1 MIYNNIR
8 KANINDLDRVLKIT
22 KSCAKAMESKK
33 IFQWNDGYPSLS
45 AFENDI
51 NNNWLYV
58 NIKGEEII
66 GCICV
71 SDFMDEEYDTVK
83 WLTDNN
89 NNNIYIHRL
98 AVDPDYQGVGYA
110 QKMMS
115 FAEEFAKKNK
125 YTSIRL
131 DTFSKNMKNQK
142 FYKQRGYK
150 KLGEIFFP
158 NQSMYPFYCY
168 ELLL

>member
-1 MIYNNIR
+1 MIR
-8 KANINDLDRVLKIT
+8 EATVDDLDAILKIT
-22 KSCAKAMESKK
+22 KSCAKKLVSKN
-33 IFQWNDGYPSLS
+33 IFQWNEYYPNRNV
-45 AFENDI
+45 FENDLY
-51 NNNWLYV
+51 NKWLYV
-58 NIKGEEII
+58 TVKENKVI
-66 GCICV
+66 GSVCV
-71 SDFMDEEYDTVK
+71 SDLMDDEYATVK
-83 WLTDNN
+83 WLTPNN

-98 AVDPDYQGVGYA
+98 AVNPDYQGVGYA

-125 YTSIRL
+125 YKSIRL

>member
-1 MIYNNIR
+1 MIR
-8 KANINDLDRVLKIT
+8 EATVDDLDAILKIT
-22 KSCAKAMESKK
+22 KSCAKKLVSKN
-33 IFQWNDGYPSLS
+33 IFQWNEYYPNRNI
-45 AFENDI
+45 FENDL
-51 NNNWLYV
+51 NNKWLYV
-58 NIKGEEII
+58 TVKENKVI
-66 GCICV
+66 GSVCV
-71 SDFMDEEYDTVK
+71 SDLIDDEYATVK
-83 WLTDNN
+83 WLTPN

-125 YTSIRL
+125 YKSIRL

-158 NQSMYPFYCY
+158 NQSMHPFYCY

>member
-1 MIYNNIR
+1 MIR
-8 KANINDLDRVLKIT
+8 EATVNDLDAILKIT
-22 KSCAKAMESKK
+22 KSCAKKLVSKN
-33 IFQWNDGYPSLS
+33 IFQWNEYYPNRNV
-45 AFENDI
+45 FENDLY
-51 NNNWLYV
+51 NKWLYV
-58 NIKGEEII
+58 TVKENKVI
-66 GCICV
+66 GSVCV
-71 SDFMDEEYDTVK
+71 SDLIDDEYATVK
-83 WLTDNN
+83 WLTPN

-125 YTSIRL
+125 YKSIRL

>member
-1 MIYNNIR
+1 MIR
-8 KANINDLDRVLKIT
+8 EATVNDLDAILKIT
-22 KSCAKAMESKK
+22 KSCAKKLVSKN
-33 IFQWNDGYPSLS
+33 IFQWNEYYPNRNV
-45 AFENDI
+45 FENDLY
-51 NNNWLYV
+51 NKWLYV
-58 NIKGEEII
+58 TVKENKVI
-66 GCICV
+66 GSVCV
-71 SDFMDEEYDTVK
+71 SDLMDDEYATVK
-83 WLTDNN
+83 WLTPNN

-98 AVDPDYQGVGYA
+98 AVNPDYQGVGYA

>member
-1 MIYNNIR
+1 MIR
-8 KANINDLDRVLKIT
+8 EATVNDLDAILKIT
-22 KSCAKAMESKK
+22 KSCAKKLVSKN
-33 IFQWNDGYPSLS
+33 IFQWNEYYPNRNV
-45 AFENDI
+45 FENDLY
-51 NNNWLYV
+51 NKWLYV
-58 NIKGEEII
+58 TVKENKVI
-66 GCICV
+66 GSVCV
-71 SDFMDEEYDTVK
+71 SDLIDDEYATVK
-83 WLTDNN
+83 WLTPNN

-125 YTSIRL
+125 YKSIRL

>member
-1 MIYNNIR
+1 MIR
-8 KANINDLDRVLKIT
+8 EATVDDLDAILKIT
-22 KSCAKAMESKK
+22 KSCAKKLVSKN
-33 IFQWNDGYPSLS
+33 IFQWNEYYPNRNV
-45 AFENDI
+45 FENDLY
-51 NNNWLYV
+51 NKWLYV
-58 NIKGEEII
+58 TVKENKVI
-66 GCICV
+66 GSICV
-71 SDFMDEEYDTVK
+71 SDLIDDEYATVK
-83 WLTDNN
+83 WLTPNN

-125 YTSIRL
+125 YKSIRL

>member
-1 MIYNNIR
+1 MIR
-8 KANINDLDRVLKIT
+8 EATVNDLDAILKIT
-22 KSCAKAMESKK
+22 KSCAKKLVSKN
-33 IFQWNDGYPSLS
+33 IFQWNEYYPKRNV
-45 AFENDI
+45 FENDLY
-51 NNNWLYV
+51 NKWLYV
-58 NIKGEEII
+58 TVKENKVI
-66 GCICV
+66 GSVCV
-71 SDFMDEEYDTVK
+71 SDLIDDEYATVK
-83 WLTDNN
+83 WLTPNN

-125 YTSIRL
+125 YRSIRL

>member
-1 MIYNNIR
+1 MIR
-8 KANINDLDRVLKIT
+8 EATVDDLDAILKIT
-22 KSCAKAMESKK
+22 KSCAKKLVSKN
-33 IFQWNDGYPSLS
+33 IFQWNEYYPNRNV
-45 AFENDI
+45 FENDLY
-51 NNNWLYV
+51 NKWLYV
-58 NIKGEEII
+58 TVKENKVI
-66 GCICV
+66 GSICV
-71 SDFMDEEYDTVK
+71 SDLIDDEYATVK
-83 WLTDNN
+83 WLTPNN

-158 NQSMYPFYCY
+158 NQSMHPFYCY

>member
-1 MIYNNIR
+1 MIR
-8 KANINDLDRVLKIT
+8 EATVDDLDAILKIT
-22 KSCAKAMESKK
+22 KSCAKKLVSKN
-33 IFQWNDGYPSLS
+33 IFQWNEYYPNRNV
-45 AFENDI
+45 FENDLY
-51 NNNWLYV
+51 NKWLYV
-58 NIKGEEII
+58 TVKENKVI
-66 GCICV
+66 GSVCV
-71 SDFMDEEYDTVK
+71 SDLIDDEYATVK
-83 WLTDNN
+83 WLTPNN

-158 NQSMYPFYCY
+158 NQSMHPFYCY

>member
-1 MIYNNIR
+1 MIR
-8 KANINDLDRVLKIT
+8 EATVDDLDAILKIT
-22 KSCAKAMESKK
+22 KSCAKKLVSKN
-33 IFQWNDGYPSLS
+33 IFQWNEYYPNRNV
-45 AFENDI
+45 FENDLY
-51 NNNWLYV
+51 NKWLYV
-58 NIKGEEII
+58 TVKENKVI
-66 GCICV
+66 GSICV
-71 SDFMDEEYDTVK
+71 SDLIDDEYATVK
-83 WLTDNN
+83 WLTPNN

>member
-1 MIYNNIR
+1 MIR
-8 KANINDLDRVLKIT
+8 EATVDDLDAILKIT
-22 KSCAKAMESKK
+22 KSCAKKLVSKN
-33 IFQWNDGYPSLS
+33 IFQWNEYYPNRNV
-45 AFENDI
+45 FENDLY
-51 NNNWLYV
+51 NKWLYV
-58 NIKGEEII
+58 TVKENKVI
-66 GCICV
+66 GSVCV
-71 SDFMDEEYDTVK
+71 SDLIDDEYATVK
-83 WLTDNN
+83 WLIPN

-125 YTSIRL
+125 YKSIRL

>member
-1 MIYNNIR
+1 MIR
-8 KANINDLDRVLKIT
+8 EATVNDLDAILKIT
-22 KSCAKAMESKK
+22 KSCAKKLVSKN
-33 IFQWNDGYPSLS
+33 IFQWNEYYPNRNV
-45 AFENDI
+45 FENDLY
-51 NNNWLYV
+51 NKWLYV
-58 NIKGEEII
+58 TVKENKVI
-66 GCICV
+66 GSVCV
-71 SDFMDEEYDTVK
+71 SDLIDDEYATVK
-83 WLTDNN
+83 WLTPNN

-98 AVDPDYQGVGYA
+98 AVDPVHQGVGYA

-158 NQSMYPFYCY
+158 NQSMHPFYCY

>member
-1 MIYNNIR
+1 MIR
-8 KANINDLDRVLKIT
+8 EATVNDLDAILKIT
-22 KSCAKAMESKK
+22 KSCAKKLVSKN
-33 IFQWNDGYPSLS
+33 IFQWNEYYPNRNV
-45 AFENDI
+45 FENDLY
-51 NNNWLYV
+51 NKWLYV
-58 NIKGEEII
+58 TVKENKVI
-66 GCICV
+66 GSVCV
-71 SDFMDEEYDTVK
+71 SDLIDDEYATVK
-83 WLTDNN
+83 WLTPNN

-125 YTSIRL
+125 YRSIRL

>member
-1 MIYNNIR
+1 MIR
-8 KANINDLDRVLKIT
+8 EATVDDLDAILKIT
-22 KSCAKAMESKK
+22 KSCAKKLVSKN
-33 IFQWNDGYPSLS
+33 IFQWNEYYPNRNV
-45 AFENDI
+45 FENDLY
-51 NNNWLYV
+51 NKWLYV
-58 NIKGEEII
+58 TVKENKVI
-66 GCICV
+66 GSVCV
-71 SDFMDEEYDTVK
+71 SDLIDDEYATVK
-83 WLTDNN
+83 WLTPN

-125 YTSIRL
+125 YRSIRL

-158 NQSMYPFYCY
+158 NQSMHPFYCY

>member
-1 MIYNNIR
+1 MIR
-8 KANINDLDRVLKIT
+8 EATVDDLDAILKIT
-22 KSCAKAMESKK
+22 KSCAKKLVSKN
-33 IFQWNDGYPSLS
+33 IFQWNEYYPNRNV
-45 AFENDI
+45 FENDLY
-51 NNNWLYV
+51 NKWLYV
-58 NIKGEEII
+58 TVKENKVI
-66 GCICV
+66 GSICV
-71 SDFMDEEYDTVK
+71 SDLIDDEYATVK
-83 WLTDNN
+83 WLTPNN

-110 QKMMS
+110 QKMMY
-115 FAEEFAKKNK
+115 FAEEFAKKNEYK
-125 YTSIRL
+125 SIRL

>member
-1 MIYNNIR
+1 
-8 KANINDLDRVLKIT
+8 
-22 KSCAKAMESKK
+22 MESKK

-71 SDFMDEEYDTVK
+71 SDFMDEEYATVK
-83 WLTDNN
+83 WLTDN

-98 AVDPDYQGVGYA
+98 AVDPVHQGVGYA

>member
-1 MIYNNIR
+1 MIR
-8 KANINDLDRVLKIT
+8 EATVDDLDAILKIT
-22 KSCAKAMESKK
+22 KSCAKKLVSKN
-33 IFQWNDGYPSLS
+33 IFQWNEYYPNRNV
-45 AFENDI
+45 FENDLY
-51 NNNWLYV
+51 NKWLYV
-58 NIKGEEII
+58 TVKENKVI
-66 GCICV
+66 GSVCV
-71 SDFMDEEYDTVK
+71 SDLIDDEYATVK
-83 WLTDNN
+83 WLTPNN

-125 YTSIRL
+125 YKSIRL

>member
-1 MIYNNIR
+1 MIR
-8 KANINDLDRVLKIT
+8 EATVDDLDAILKIT
-22 KSCAKAMESKK
+22 KSCAKKLVSKN
-33 IFQWNDGYPSLS
+33 IFQWNEYYPNRNV
-45 AFENDI
+45 FENDLY
-51 NNNWLYV
+51 NKWLYV
-58 NIKGEEII
+58 TVKENKVI
-66 GCICV
+66 GSVCV
-71 SDFMDEEYDTVK
+71 SDLIDDEYATVK
-83 WLTDNN
+83 WLTPN

-125 YTSIRL
+125 YRSIRL

>member
-1 MIYNNIR
+1 MIR
-8 KANINDLDRVLKIT
+8 EATVNDLDAILKIT
-22 KSCAKAMESKK
+22 KSCAKKLVSKN
-33 IFQWNDGYPSLS
+33 IFQWNEYYPNRNV
-45 AFENDI
+45 FENDLY
-51 NNNWLYV
+51 NKWLYV
-58 NIKGEEII
+58 TVKENKVI
-66 GCICV
+66 GSVCV
-71 SDFMDEEYDTVK
+71 SDLIDDEYATVK
-83 WLTDNN
+83 WLTPN

-110 QKMMS
+110 QKMMY
-115 FAEEFAKKNK
+115 FAEEFAKKNEYK
-125 YTSIRL
+125 SIRL

>member
-1 MIYNNIR
+1 MIR
-8 KANINDLDRVLKIT
+8 EATVDDLDAILKIT
-22 KSCAKAMESKK
+22 KSCAKKLVSKN
-33 IFQWNDGYPSLS
+33 IFQWNEYYPNRNI
-45 AFENDI
+45 FENDL
-51 NNNWLYV
+51 NNKWLYV
-58 NIKGEEII
+58 TVKENKVI
-66 GCICV
+66 GSVCV
-71 SDFMDEEYDTVK
+71 SDLIDDEYATVK
-83 WLTDNN
+83 WLIPN

-110 QKMMS
+110 QKMMY
-115 FAEEFAKKNK
+115 FAEEFAKKNEYK
-125 YTSIRL
+125 SIRL

-158 NQSMYPFYCY
+158 NQSMHPFYCY

>member
-1 MIYNNIR
+1 MIR
-8 KANINDLDRVLKIT
+8 EATVNDLDAILKIT
-22 KSCAKAMESKK
+22 KSCAKKLVSKN
-33 IFQWNDGYPSLS
+33 IFQWNEYYPNRNV
-45 AFENDI
+45 FENDLY
-51 NNNWLYV
+51 NKWLYV
-58 NIKGEEII
+58 TVKENKVI
-66 GCICV
+66 GSVCV
-71 SDFMDEEYDTVK
+71 SDLIDDEYATVK
-83 WLTDNN
+83 WLTPNN

>member
-1 MIYNNIR
+1 MIR
-8 KANINDLDRVLKIT
+8 EATVDDLDAILKIT
-22 KSCAKAMESKK
+22 KSCAKKLVSKN
-33 IFQWNDGYPSLS
+33 IFQWNEYYPNRNV
-45 AFENDI
+45 FENDLY
-51 NNNWLYV
+51 NKWLYV
-58 NIKGEEII
+58 TVKENKVI
-66 GCICV
+66 GSVCV
-71 SDFMDEEYDTVK
+71 SDLIDDEYATVK
-83 WLTDNN
+83 WLTPNN

-98 AVDPDYQGVGYA
+98 AVDPVHQGVGYA

-158 NQSMYPFYCY
+158 NQSMHPFYCY

>member
-1 MIYNNIR
+1 MIR
-8 KANINDLDRVLKIT
+8 EATVNDLDAILKIT
-22 KSCAKAMESKK
+22 KSCAKKLVSKN
-33 IFQWNDGYPSLS
+33 IFQWNEYYPNRNV
-45 AFENDI
+45 FENDLY
-51 NNNWLYV
+51 NKWLYV
-58 NIKGEEII
+58 TVKENKVI
-66 GCICV
+66 GSICV
-71 SDFMDEEYDTVK
+71 SDLIDDEYATVK
-83 WLTDNN
+83 WLTPNN

-125 YTSIRL
+125 YKSIRL

>member
-1 MIYNNIR
+1 MIR
-8 KANINDLDRVLKIT
+8 EATVNDLDAILKIT
-22 KSCAKAMESKK
+22 KSCAKKLVSKN
-33 IFQWNDGYPSLS
+33 IFQWNEYYPNRNV
-45 AFENDI
+45 FENDLY
-51 NNNWLYV
+51 NKWLYV
-58 NIKGEEII
+58 TVKENKVI
-66 GCICV
+66 GSVCV
-71 SDFMDEEYDTVK
+71 SDLIDDEYATVK
-83 WLTDNN
+83 WLTPN

-125 YTSIRL
+125 YRSIRL

>member
-1 MIYNNIR
+1 MIR
-8 KANINDLDRVLKIT
+8 EATVDDLDAILKIT
-22 KSCAKAMESKK
+22 KSCAKKLVSKN
-33 IFQWNDGYPSLS
+33 IFQWNEYYPNRNV
-45 AFENDI
+45 FENDLY
-51 NNNWLYV
+51 NKWLYV
-58 NIKGEEII
+58 TVKENKVI
-66 GCICV
+66 GSVCV
-71 SDFMDEEYDTVK
+71 SDLIDDEYATVK
-83 WLTDNN
+83 WLTPN

-125 YTSIRL
+125 YKSIRL

>member
-1 MIYNNIR
+1 MIR
-8 KANINDLDRVLKIT
+8 EATVDDLDAILKIT
-22 KSCAKAMESKK
+22 KSCAKKLVSKN
-33 IFQWNDGYPSLS
+33 IFQWNEYYPNRD
-45 AFENDI
+45 AFENDLY
-51 NNNWLYV
+51 NRWLYV
-58 NIKGEEII
+58 TVKENKVI
-66 GCICV
+66 GSVCV
-71 SDFMDEEYDTVK
+71 SDLMDDEYATVK
-83 WLTDNN
+83 WLTPNN

-125 YTSIRL
+125 YKSIRL

-158 NQSMYPFYCY
+158 NQSMHPFYCY

>member
-1 MIYNNIR
+1 MIR
-8 KANINDLDRVLKIT
+8 EATVNDLDAILKIT
-22 KSCAKAMESKK
+22 KSCAKKLVSKN
-33 IFQWNDGYPSLS
+33 IFQWNEYYPNRNV
-45 AFENDI
+45 FENDLY
-51 NNNWLYV
+51 NKWLYV
-58 NIKGEEII
+58 TVKENKVLGSV
-66 GCICV
+66 CV
-71 SDFMDEEYDTVK
+71 SDLIDDEYATVK
-83 WLTDNN
+83 WLTPNN

-125 YTSIRL
+125 YRSIRL

-158 NQSMYPFYCY
+158 NQSMHPFYCY

>member
-1 MIYNNIR
+1 MIR
-8 KANINDLDRVLKIT
+8 EATVNDLDAILKIT
-22 KSCAKAMESKK
+22 KSCAKKLVSKN
-33 IFQWNDGYPSLS
+33 IFQWNEYYPNRNV
-45 AFENDI
+45 FENDLY
-51 NNNWLYV
+51 NKWLYV
-58 NIKGEEII
+58 TVKENKVI
-66 GCICV
+66 GSVCV
-71 SDFMDEEYDTVK
+71 SDLIDDEYATVK
-83 WLTDNN
+83 WLTPN

-115 FAEEFAKKNK
+115 FAEEFAKKNEYK
-125 YTSIRL
+125 SIRL

>member
-1 MIYNNIR
+1 MIR
-8 KANINDLDRVLKIT
+8 EATVDDLDAILKIT
-22 KSCAKAMESKK
+22 KSCAKKLVSKN
-33 IFQWNDGYPSLS
+33 IFQWNEYYPNRNV
-45 AFENDI
+45 FENDLY
-51 NNNWLYV
+51 NKWLYV
-58 NIKGEEII
+58 TVKENKVI
-66 GCICV
+66 GSICV
-71 SDFMDEEYDTVK
+71 SDLIDDEYATVK
-83 WLTDNN
+83 WLTPNN

-125 YTSIRL
+125 YKSIRL

-158 NQSMYPFYCY
+158 NQSMHPFYCY